1 MTIVFPFFPFHG
13 YFRFPFR
20 LRWVCNQCGR
30 LSQWGVVA
38 FQPSA
43 TSEVFS
49 AWHFLIFVLVGRVAV
64 QKRAGDERADVLTA
78 ELPVVGALMEQPGCP
93 PLTWSRADA
102 CHDTQHVFILSF

>member
-1 MTIVFPFFPFHG
+1 MVTFASPLGCVGCVTSVAVFLNG
-13 YFRFPFR
+13 
-20 LRWVCNQCGR
+20 
-30 LSQWGVVA
+30 GVVA

-64 QKRAGDERADVLTA
+64 QKRAGDERADVLAA
-78 ELPVVGALMEQPGCP
+78 ELPVVGALLEQPGCP
-93 PLTWSRADA
+93 PLTWSWADA